1 LRGINALCRTD
12 PSTELDCIRAVLH
25 AKEMENLRV
34 TRDLEE
40 VKALLALIHAKAA
53 AELAQAKQQAAKKDF
68 QLQMAQQALLSLKM
82 VVAH

>member
-1 LRGINALCRTD
+1 
-12 PSTELDCIRAVLH
+12 
-25 AKEMENLRV
+25 MENLRV

-53 AELAQAKQQAAKKDF
+53 AELAQAKQQAAEKDL

-82 VVAH
+82 VGAH

>member
-1 LRGINALCRTD
+1 M
-12 PSTELDCIRAVLH
+12 H

-53 AELAQAKQQAAKKDF
+53 AELAQAKQQAAKKDR

-82 VVAH
+82 VIAH

>member
-1 LRGINALCRTD
+1 
-12 PSTELDCIRAVLH
+12 
-25 AKEMENLRV
+25 MENLRV

>member
-1 LRGINALCRTD
+1 M
-12 PSTELDCIRAVLH
+12 H